1 MSGLVQEL
9 RTPDKAFF
17 KDIPSFWANWADRT
31 NDFWGIFGTA
41 NPLSIISFIQL
52 FLSQKTLLFIPNP
65 YNTIMILAEKN
76 LGNSHHTSV
85 VGAKLIRILAAIYNL
100 LDGPYVKH
108 ISLTTLHSLHTQII
122 ALMALNGT
130 VGNLILRNQT
140 QLWTCIKN
148 STLFRP
154 SKKDYLNHIGMF
166 MQVDFTNEFTLKYS
180 QT

>member
-1 MSGLVQEL
+1 MTLSE
-9 RTPDKAFF
+9 
-17 KDIPSFWANWADRT
+17 T
-31 NDFWGIFGTA
+31 N
-41 NPLSIISFIQL
+41 
-52 FLSQKTLLFIPNP
+52 
-65 YNTIMILAEKN
+65 M
-76 LGNSHHTSV
+76 GNSHHASV

-140 QLWTCIKN
+140 YLWTCIKKL
-148 STLFRP
+148 TLFRT

-166 MQVDFTNEFTLKYS
+166 MQVDFTNEFTLVYS
-180 QT
+180 GSHQTRPTFKTVRINLRNIKGFLPKDFFI

>member
-1 MSGLVQEL
+1 MKVS
-9 RTPDKAFF
+9 
-17 KDIPSFWANWADRT
+17 
-31 NDFWGIFGTA
+31 
-41 NPLSIISFIQL
+41 
-52 FLSQKTLLFIPNP
+52 
-65 YNTIMILAEKN
+65 EKN
-76 LGNSHHTSV
+76 LGNCHHTSV
-85 VGAKLIRILAAIYNL
+85 VGVKLIRILAAIYNL

-148 STLFRP
+148 STLFRT

-166 MQVDFTNEFTLKYS
+166 MQVDFTNEFTLGRLLKKYIHGHIRRDLD
-180 QT
+180 QTVRINLRSIKGFFPKDLICNKRRL